1 MNVDTVFTIFDS
13 RPLYFLSVK
22 DEFYDYTDDFN
33 YVSKKWNEI
42 CHELIPSPK
51 YNELKDTI
59 DDVIHV
65 HHPKDKPVN
74 SWKSTIS
81 VFTNNI
87 ITVYNKSAVIGGG
100 IFYSKDEQKLYYT
113 ITSAGAD
120 YTPNSFD
127 EFKEIF
133 HTKLDDMIM
142 LVQWY
147 HREYDKICDQMTE
160 SLSKSQ
166 LNMLNE
172 EMTILQNNYMT
183 EFKLLMM

>member
-1 MNVDTVFTIFDS
+1 MSVDTVFTIFDS
-13 RPLYFLSVK
+13 RPLYFLGIN
-22 DEFYDYTDDFN
+22 DEYYDYTDDLN
-33 YVSKKWNEI
+33 YVSEKWNEV
-42 CHELIPSPK
+42 CHELLSSPK

-65 HHPKDKPVN
+65 HHMNGIPVN
-74 SWKSTIS
+74 SWKATIS

-87 ITVYNKSAVIGGG
+87 VTVYNKSAVISGG
-100 IFYSKDEQKLYYT
+100 IFYSKDEQKLHYT
-113 ITSAGAD
+113 IASTGAS

-133 HTKLDDMIM
+133 HTTLDDTIM

-147 HREYDKICDQMTE
+147 HREYNRISDQMSE
-160 SLSKSQ
+160 SVTKSQ

-172 EMTILQNNYMT
+172 EMTILQNDYMT
-183 EFKLLMM
+183 EFNLLMV